1 MNDVISHRNNAARDC
16 GRRSNK
22 EVGNGQRGEWRE
34 EEWGMGGCSEHSQIL
49 IHSHLYL
56 SYGQAHALPRQ
67 ASRST
72 PHIVLYTPPPHAYL
86 KHSLYHQAHDEAD

>member
-1 MNDVISHRNNAARDC
+1 MSLVIETMQPETVADEATRKW
-16 GRRSNK
+16 GM
-22 EVGNGQRGEWRE
+22 EGMGRE
-34 EEWGMGGCSEHSQIL
+34 EECGMGGSSEHSQIL

-72 PHIVLYTPPPHAYL
+72 PHIVPCPSCTPPNAPF